1 MKQAEPRR
9 YFRIYKTILE
19 IMDSRGYVV
28 PDDSKEMNFVEFND
42 LYSRQELRDKR
53 ELFPPIDV
61 EDNDDY
67 DPSIAVFFNFSNE
80 AITEEYIKRAIQS
93 ASKVKKFFIVAPS
106 SDKPKNSSQ
115 LLDKKAHNFIQEL
128 SKKDKDDKESMK
140 I

>member
-1 MKQAEPRR
+1 M
-9 YFRIYKTILE
+9 
-19 IMDSRGYVV
+19 
-28 PDDSKEMNFVEFND
+28 
-42 LYSRQELRDKR
+42 
-53 ELFPPIDV
+53 

-67 DPSIAVFFNFSNE
+67 DPSIAVFFNFNND

-93 ASKVKKFFIVAPS
+93 APKIKKFFIVAPS
-106 SDKPKNSSQ
+106 NDKSKNSSL